1 VGEVASPSRFGVTQR
16 RIDVP
21 TFPSV
26 TESTSLFKV
35 SMGSGKGFSATS
47 GGEAAAGFSRGVEAS
62 LALESP
68 ADGATFAD
76 AAAPSGLGSR
86 TVRSRDRTGAE
97 GAEGAAAGGGAIV
110 AGFTDGAGSGAGVG
124 SGAAAGASGCSLRY
138 STVGNSGRGS
148 AAG

>member
-97 GAEGAAAGGGAIV
+97 GAAAGGGAIV